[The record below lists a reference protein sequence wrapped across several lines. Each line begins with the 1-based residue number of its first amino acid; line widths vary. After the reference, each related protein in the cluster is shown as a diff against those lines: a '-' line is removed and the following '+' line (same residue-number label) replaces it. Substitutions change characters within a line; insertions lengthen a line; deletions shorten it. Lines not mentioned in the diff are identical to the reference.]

1 MMIGRSIEN
10 YEILEKINCP
20 ENLEIYKAVDVSV
33 NRNVFIK
40 FVGRDDLRRP
50 KIVEKL
56 RSEAATLTKLT
67 HSCIPTLYSL
77 KEIDGEIFMISE
89 FAEGETLDRVL
100 LLEGKFSIKKA
111 VPIFAQVFDCLEY
124 THKIGIAHN
133 ALKISKIMLTDVG
146 NVKVLGFGTSEF
158 VSSET
163 GEQKDIYALAA
174 MLYETLSGKSLFDAE
189 KEFESSIPESIEA
202 VIGQALS
209 PNAAETFQTV
219 AEFRNALEIAG
230 FTVSVENTSNEFQKT
245 SEDLVEKTDP
255 GSSDEKVFSVC
266 AVDFSQ
272 TENKFLEKDFNLNT
286 AQSKELDNSSGKTQQ
301 RRYKVAGAAIC
312 AMIVLHF
319 FWQFSFIQSEKLR
332 TAETAIKE
340 SMPEKTV
347 MESEKDQ
354 PRIELEKDESIQS
367 VDELKNSGDINSE
380 KAIQPSDD
388 TQAETKSAPTD
399 SKKKTTPESK
409 NERLRRAE
417 KLLTGF

>member
-33 NRNVFIK
+33 NRNVFVK
-40 FVGRDDLRRP
+40 FVGRDDPYRP

-67 HSCIPTLYSL
+67 HSCIPTLNSL
-77 KEIDGEIFMISE
+77 KEVDGEILMISE
-89 FAEGETLDRVL
+89 FAEGETLDRIL
-100 LLEGKFSIKKA
+100 FREGKFSIEKA
-111 VPIFAQVFDCLEY
+111 APVFAQIFDCLEY
-124 THKIGIAHN
+124 THKIGITHN
-133 ALKISKIMLTDVG
+133 ALKTSKIMLTDAG
-146 NVKVLGFGTSEF
+146 NLKVLGFGASEF
-158 VSSET
+158 VSGET

-174 MLYETLSGKSLFDAE
+174 MLYETLSGKSLFAAE

-209 PNAAETFQTV
+209 PNSSETFQTV
-219 AEFRNALEIAG
+219 AEFRSALENAG
-230 FTVSVENTSNEFQKT
+230 FTVSVENTSSEVQKT
-245 SEDLVEKTDP
+245 PQDLLEKTDTEP
-255 GSSDEKVFSVC
+255 SDEKVFSVC

-286 AQSKELDNSSGKTQQ
+286 AQSKELDNNSGKTQQ
-301 RRYKVAGAAIC
+301 RRYKLAGAAIC

-340 SMPEKTV
+340 NLPEKTV
-347 MESEKDQ
+347 IEAEKDQ
-354 PRIELEKDESIQS
+354 PRIELEKDESIET
-367 VDELKNSGDINSE
+367 VDESKDSGDINSE
-380 KAIQPSDD
+380 KAIELPADN
-388 TQAETKSAPTD
+388 QAETKSAPTD